1 MSLYVILITQRSSPI
16 CLSLQQV
23 VSKPVVVWGKRG
35 KVNEIPFA
43 VGAGTKC
50 VYLNPFANGVGR
62 VLSQLEWERYIET
75 TMRCEIPMKD
85 KRCAG
90 LTCGDPWMMH
100 K

>member
-35 KVNEIPFA
+35 KVNEILFA

-62 VLSQLEWERYIET
+62 VPFTVGVGTVY
-75 TMRCEIPMKD
+75 
-85 KRCAG
+85 
-90 LTCGDPWMMH
+90 
-100 K
+100 